1 MMATS
6 QRSSCQDHRFT
17 ASCRY
22 ESARVVLETEV
33 TQHQGADVMS
43 QRRERFR
50 GTFLPFWRASDRP
63 IAMACFR
70 LLTFPP
76 LPPLPLRSVPCF
88 RLRMARSTSLLAPRL
103 YLRPPDLLFAM

>member
-33 TQHQGADVMS
+33 TQHQGADAMS

-50 GTFLPFWRASDRP
+50 GSFLPFLRAPVRAVAVGSFPR
-63 IAMACFR
+63 
-70 LLTFPP
+70 PP
-76 LPPLPLRSVPCF
+76 LPPFSPLPPPTVPSF
-88 RLRMARSTSLLAPRL
+88 SAPTPRAPHL
-103 YLRPPDLLFAM
+103 TAPPAT